1 MAIVRNVVEKGH
13 VRTFCPFL
21 LIPHNPSY
29 SYSAPL
35 LTRTLHPFLLVPCT
49 PSYSYPAPLLTRTL
63 HPFSLIPCT
72 PSHSYP
78 VPLLSHTLHPF
89 LLVPQGDPVY
99 EVTGLLTLSDILS
112 EIRSG
117 DSECV
122 TAPPSVADGELSCR
136 VIPLLI

>member
-13 VRTFCPFL
+13 VRTF
-21 LIPHNPSY
+21 S
-29 SYSAPL
+29 
-35 LTRTLHPFLLVPCT
+35 TFLLVPCT
-49 PSYSYPAPLLTRTL
+49 PSYSYPVPLLT
-63 HPFSLIPCT
+63 HT
-72 PSHSYP
+72 PYP
-78 VPLLSHTLHPF
+78 L

-122 TAPPSVADGELSCR
+122 TAPPSVVDGELSCR
-136 VIPLLI
+136 GIPLLI